1 MKRKPTSIFRFA
13 TIAIA
18 TGTLCFVANARA
30 QMDNTSVSDN
40 PHLRAKDAPKKA
52 AAVKE
57 LNAKD
62 KDFIQKAANAGVG
75 IVADGKVA
83 EARGGAKVKQ
93 IGSRLVADHSHANKE
108 LEDLAKKKGLA
119 MDLSKGKP
127 RNFPK
132 EGFDDQYLL
141 NVKPDIEG
149 DIKAFQE
156 ESKSGVDSDLKGWAS
171 KTLPMLKSEL
181 AMVKGAGK

>member
-1 MKRKPTSIFRFA
+1 MKRKPISIFRFA

-18 TGTLCFVANARA
+18 TGTLCFVTNARA

-75 IVADGKVA
+75 LVADGKVA

-93 IGSRLVADHSHANKE
+93 IGSRLVADHSQANKE
-108 LEDLAKKKGLA
+108 LEELAK
-119 MDLSKGKP
+119 
-127 RNFPK
+127 
-132 EGFDDQYLL
+132 
-141 NVKPDIEG
+141 
-149 DIKAFQE
+149 
-156 ESKSGVDSDLKGWAS
+156 
-171 KTLPMLKSEL
+171 
-181 AMVKGAGK
+181 